1 MDTIVYRQCGNV
13 DVVTIVL
20 TESRK
25 RRYCNDFI
33 NTIEYV
39 HIQPRYGY
47 DCLRTFRKR
56 RYGYDCLNTIEQANV
71 DMETTELRQ

>member
-39 HIQPRYGY
+39 HI
-47 DCLRTFRKR
+47 
-56 RYGYDCLNTIEQANV
+56 
-71 DMETTELRQ
+71 